1 MGRVSCFIFGIGVGI
16 LSASIYFSK
25 KINQIVYEKVREELK
40 AIKKEINILQSVKE
54 PEKNTKNEKKEEKII
69 FEKPN
74 THITAYNNREEKE
87 MKDYIPFA
95 KEEKTYPD
103 PYIIT
108 EEECYDNEEY
118 DRVGCTYN
126 YINDTL
132 ITDTNEVI
140 EDIDFTVKYDNLTS
154 VEECDIFEIIV
165 RNEYLQTDYII
176 TLEREI
182 YD

>member
-1 MGRVSCFIFGIGVGI
+1 MGRISCFIFGIGVGI

-25 KINQIVYEKVREELK
+25 KINQIVYKKVREELK
-40 AIKKEINILQSVKE
+40 EIE
-54 PEKNTKNEKKEEKII
+54 EEEKKESQIVIEPESKKKEETII

-87 MKDYIPFA
+87 MKDTIPFA

-108 EEECYDNEEY
+108 EDECYDNEEY

>member
-1 MGRVSCFIFGIGVGI
+1 MGRISCFIFGIGVGI
-16 LSASIYFSK
+16 LSASIFFSK
-25 KINQIVYEKVREELK
+25 KINQIVYKKVREELK
-40 AIKKEINILQSVKE
+40 EIEEEKKSQIVKE
-54 PEKNTKNEKKEEKII
+54 PESKKKEETVI

-87 MKDYIPFA
+87 MKDIIPFA

-108 EEECYDNEEY
+108 EDECYDNEEY

>member
-1 MGRVSCFIFGIGVGI
+1 MGRISCFIFGIGVGI

-25 KINQIVYEKVREELK
+25 RINQIVYKKVREEVE

-54 PEKNTKNEKKEEKII
+54 PEPQTENKKKEETII

-87 MKDYIPFA
+87 MKDIIPFA
-95 KEEKTYPD
+95 KEERTYPD

>member
-25 KINQIVYEKVREELK
+25 KINQIVYKKVREELK

-54 PEKNTKNEKKEEKII
+54 SDNNSENKKKEETVI

-87 MKDYIPFA
+87 MKDTIPFA
-95 KEEKTYPD
+95 KEERTYPD

-108 EEECYDNEEY
+108 ESECYDNEEY

-154 VEECDIFEIIV
+154 VEECDIYEIIV

>member
-25 KINQIVYEKVREELK
+25 KINQIVYKKVREEVK
-40 AIKKEINILQSVKE
+40 MIKKEINILQSIKVSDKE
-54 PEKNTKNEKKEEKII
+54 KENKKEETII

-87 MKDYIPFA
+87 MKDTIPFA

-108 EEECYDNEEY
+108 EDECYDNEEY

>member
-1 MGRVSCFIFGIGVGI
+1 MGRISCFIFGIGVGV

-25 KINQIVYEKVREELK
+25 KINQIVSKKVREEIK
-40 AIKKEINILQSVKE
+40 EIKKEISIIQSIKE
-54 PEKNTKNEKKEEKII
+54 PEKNTENKKEETII

-87 MKDYIPFA
+87 MKDTIPFA

-108 EEECYDNEEY
+108 EDECYDNEEY

-132 ITDTNEVI
+132 ITDINEVI

>member
-1 MGRVSCFIFGIGVGI
+1 MGRISCFIFGIGVGI

-25 KINQIVYEKVREELK
+25 KINQIVYKKIREELK
-40 AIKKEINILQSVKE
+40 EIEI
-54 PEKNTKNEKKEEKII
+54 EKKEFQIVKESEPKNENKKEETII

-87 MKDYIPFA
+87 MKDVVPFA
-95 KEEKTYPD
+95 KAEKTYPD

-108 EEECYDNEEY
+108 EDECYENEEY

-140 EDIDFTVKYDNLTS
+140 EDIDFTVKYDNLTA

>member
-1 MGRVSCFIFGIGVGI
+1 M
-16 LSASIYFSK
+16 
-25 KINQIVYEKVREELK
+25 E
-40 AIKKEINILQSVKE
+40 AIKKEINILQTVKE
-54 PEKNTKNEKKEEKII
+54 PDKEKENKKEETII

-87 MKDYIPFA
+87 MKDTIPFA

-108 EEECYDNEEY
+108 EDECYENEEY

>member
-1 MGRVSCFIFGIGVGI
+1 MGRISCFIFGIGVGI

-25 KINQIVYEKVREELK
+25 KINQIVYKKVREEVE

-54 PEKNTKNEKKEEKII
+54 SEPQTEKKKEETII

-87 MKDYIPFA
+87 MKETIPFA

-108 EEECYDNEEY
+108 EDECYENEEY

>member
-16 LSASIYFSK
+16 LSVSIYFSK
-25 KINQIVYEKVREELK
+25 KINQIVYKKIREELK
-40 AIKKEINILQSVKE
+40 EIEI
-54 PEKNTKNEKKEEKII
+54 EKKESQIVKESEPKTENKKEETII

-87 MKDYIPFA
+87 MKDTIPFA

-108 EEECYDNEEY
+108 EDECYENEEY